1 MSQSTDSLLIQQPD
15 RMITPMQSFLRS
27 IKQFTA
33 YLYPLST
40 PELLLQLQE
49 ASSAAQ
55 LTRIMNRL
63 QAATWHTPIKDKATI
78 SNNILH
84 VLTRHVL
91 KGTQPKVRIE
101 AASWLRL
108 LVQAGLVT
116 QPEEVFVT
124 LVTSTSRLPSQDN
137 VAIDTSEQKAYLTM
151 IFQCFWPFRHPYPAY
166 SWQVFPAN
174 QVFYPLAPL
183 INTTDQTVQD
193 ALLGIFAELPTLDDP
208 EIQTYLLPITLQW
221 STSSDPECRRRVVN
235 VLARMNEASSQEAL
249 LRLQADK
256 DPTVR
261 DNAKSAASY
270 ARRA

>member
-1 MSQSTDSLLIQQPD
+1 MSRSSVSLLIQQPD
-15 RMITPMQSFLRS
+15 RMITPMHSFLRS
-27 IKQFTA
+27 IKQFHA
-33 YLYPLST
+33 YLHPLST
-40 PELLLQLQE
+40 PELLLRLQE

-55 LTRIMNRL
+55 LTRTMNRL
-63 QAATWHTPIKDKATI
+63 QAVTWHTPAKDKATI

-124 LVTSTSRLPSQDN
+124 LVTATSRLPSLDN
-137 VAIDTSEQKAYLTM
+137 VAIDTSEQKSYLTM
-151 IFQCFWPFRHPYPAY
+151 IFQCFWPFRHPYPAF
-166 SWQVFPAN
+166 SRQAFPAN

-183 INTTDQTVQD
+183 INTTDMAVQD
-193 ALLGIFAELPTLDDP
+193 TLLGIFAELPTLDDP
-208 EIQTYLLPITLQW
+208 EIQTYLLPVTLQW
-221 STSSDPECRRRVVN
+221 STSRDPERRRRVVN
-235 VLARMNEASSQEAL
+235 VLARMNEASSREAL
-249 LRLQADK
+249 LHLQTDK
-256 DPTVR
+256 DPVVR
-261 DNAKSAASY
+261 YSAKSAASY

>member
-63 QAATWHTPIKDKATI
+63 QAATWHTPTKDKATI

-91 KGTQPKVRIE
+91 KGKQPKARIE
-101 AASWLRL
+101 PPTWLRL
-108 LVQAGLVT
+108 LWQQGWVT
-116 QPEEVFVT
+116 QQEKVFVT
-124 LVTSTSRLPSQDN
+124 LVTATS
-137 VAIDTSEQKAYLTM
+137 
-151 IFQCFWPFRHPYPAY
+151 
-166 SWQVFPAN
+166 
-174 QVFYPLAPL
+174 
-183 INTTDQTVQD
+183 
-193 ALLGIFAELPTLDDP
+193 ALH
-208 EIQTYLLPITLQW
+208 
-221 STSSDPECRRRVVN
+221 
-235 VLARMNEASSQEAL
+235 SQE
-249 LRLQADK
+249 
-256 DPTVR
+256 
-261 DNAKSAASY
+261 
-270 ARRA
+270 